1 MTQETKI
8 NNSELGLERIVFF
21 SDAVMAIAITLLAID
36 LKLPEIVGVITS
48 NDLQAML
55 SALTP
60 RIMSFVI
67 SFVVIGVYWT
77 SHHRYFTYIKSYD
90 NVLIMLNM
98 LFLGFIAVMP
108 FVASILGQFAY
119 LPIGVISYAAA
130 VAATGFAIS
139 GLWWYAT
146 AGHRLVDADLDE
158 DLIRSRRLIALIV
171 PVIFLL
177 SIPFALISPWLGLT
191 IWWVAP
197 LISLILQRFTVRRR
211 RR

>member
-67 SFVVIGVYWT
+67 SFVAIGVYWR
-77 SHHRYFTYIKSYD
+77 SHHRYFTYIKRYD
-90 NVLIMLNM
+90 NVLITLNL

-119 LPIGVISYAAA
+119 LPMGVIIYASALAA
-130 VAATGFAIS
+130 IGFAIG

-146 AGHRLVDADLDE
+146 ADHRLVDADLDE

-177 SIPFALISPWLGLT
+177 EIPFALISPWLGLT
-191 IWWVAP
+191 VWWVVPFVAF
-197 LISLILQRFTVRRR
+197 ILQRFTVRRR